1 MPNLLSETQKQKI
14 KTEFYENWRTCENEM
29 LSRKNNNTITASRQP
44 MIFAL
49 REIMKA
55 TGVSEEIG
63 SKYDGGIH
71 GILDE
76 LQLRC
81 PTCGSKLSA
90 HTEIGRYLGD
100 DEFWHS
106 FSNNIKPKRKNPL
119 VAHHLK
125 NPRPKNTRI
134 ENYKKPPVSVA
145 KLVPQ
150 SKKLLIMSID
160 DSPQTLKVMEQIV
173 TKQGCKFIGIQ
184 NSLQVLPTTIT
195 HNPDLIFLD
204 LEMPIF
210 NGYEICNQIRNV
222 SKFKNKPVVM
232 LTSNSNTLNKMKA
245 KISGITEFIAKPINI
260 NEILETIE
268 KHLNIKNKVLGYP
281 TKQSEISRETNLTG
295 VAF

>member
-134 ENYKKPPVSVA
+134 
-145 KLVPQ
+145 
-150 SKKLLIMSID
+150 
-160 DSPQTLKVMEQIV
+160 PQTLKVMEQIV